1 MCNSKPVYF
10 DADIDTHF
18 TKIELESK
26 CTNIGA
32 FRTKTTIYDR
42 TCCHNSWRPNV
53 KWITEKSSIKDIWQG
68 PKGDYFYHYLRKF
81 LLPWRIFINVQFGRN
96 FFFSYLLNHTLEFV
110 QIKNTYKIYPPL
122 FMQNIYKSTVTLIL
136 KWECKVCWCPS
147 SFVVFWWQIGI
158 INTVHER
165 NNLLKTLFLTFLR
178 SSHHVITVTA

>member
-42 TCCHNSWRPNV
+42 TCCHNS
-53 KWITEKSSIKDIWQG
+53 
-68 PKGDYFYHYLRKF
+68 YHYLRKF